1 MLIIRKSAII
11 ILLFASAITDTFA
24 QKKISEGIVTY
35 TVSYVLPADKQ
46 QYAATLPKEITCY
59 FREDSTAAIVDQGAV
74 TVKGVSVFKAG
85 YHCLIIDIPAY
96 SKKIAV
102 VMTSEEVEQE
112 NAGIPQLAFKKG
124 TEKQTINGYNCIKG
138 RAIDIKTGTGYDI
151 WLTNDIVIPP
161 SSVSRPVSAFGGVP
175 IRFVTFNNNVII
187 NAELKEIKEEQVPA
201 GFFTASKD
209 YESMSYS
216 ELKSLSKSN

>member
-11 ILLFASAITDTFA
+11 ILLLASAITDTFA

-35 TVSYVLPADKQ
+35 TVSYVLPVDKQ

-138 RAIDIKTGTGYDI
+138 RATDIKTGTGYDI